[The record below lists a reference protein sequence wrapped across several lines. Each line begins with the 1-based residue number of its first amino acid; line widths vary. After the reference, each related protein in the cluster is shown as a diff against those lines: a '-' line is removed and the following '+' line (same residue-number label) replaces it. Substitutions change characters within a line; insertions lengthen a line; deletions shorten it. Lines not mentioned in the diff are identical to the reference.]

1 MVGPFNLLCV
11 CVCVCVCVCLSWN
24 FALGMMVKNI
34 YKIYPQTSA
43 FHEYFDYIIAS
54 FHSGIKNSKCH
65 VYLEV
70 YLFSTFLQMIEN
82 SCPICAWFLVFI
94 FIESFGELLQLLKM
108 FL

>member
-11 CVCVCVCVCLSWN
+11 CVSVCLSWN

-82 SCPICAWFLVFI
+82 SCPICA
-94 FIESFGELLQLLKM
+94 
-108 FL
+108 